1 MPPQNEFELSAEQ
14 LDDLGRMVYC
24 ARVLLQGQAERDF
37 PRKEELVLM
46 ADVMLAVSNA
56 LNHYTL
62 GRFRS
67 LEHARYFDEKC
78 QEAIVKRLQR
88 EDLINESAGRFC

>member
-14 LDDLGRMVYC
+14 LDDLAEMVYY
-24 ARVLLQGQAERDF
+24 ARILLQGQAERDF
-37 PRKEELVLM
+37 PRKEELDLM

-62 GRFRS
+62 GRFNS
-67 LEHARYFDEKC
+67 LEHARYFERKC
-78 QEAIVKRLQR
+78 QEAILKRQQR
-88 EDLINESAGRFC
+88 EEKINESSGRFC